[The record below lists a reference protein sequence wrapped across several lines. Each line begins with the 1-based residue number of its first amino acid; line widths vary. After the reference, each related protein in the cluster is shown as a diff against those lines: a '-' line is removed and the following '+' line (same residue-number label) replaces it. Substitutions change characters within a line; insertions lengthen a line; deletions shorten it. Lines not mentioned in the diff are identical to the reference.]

1 MTDAIFISDDL
12 VASKSSIT
20 QKYTI
25 WNTNTLQYDY
35 NYKTQCIWRSNQ
47 IELAWEYNFKNTTTI
62 WLQIQNSCISKSNQ
76 IESAWKYIHW
86 ALIVDEQWTPPIAMA
101 QQTNKKTLHNIQ
113 EFSSIPFI
121 KSSLE
126 FCLFFHMVLK
136 FHVNWTP
143 LESFSTW
150 NPLLPSSWNY
160 LKLYIWN
167 NFRLFPFEF
176 QFILRL
182 SERNGTWKNFPSSLF
197 PLQPP
202 HHPSRPSAPP
212 TTPTTCPP
220 PPCQPSPS
228 PCPPPGPPPP
238 CSTWS
243 SSSPACLSAR
253 HLPPHPSTVTPPSRG
268 GLAHIHH
275 IILKR

>member
-1 MTDAIFISDDL
+1 MIDAIFISDDL

-47 IELAWEYNFKNTTTI
+47 IELAWEYSFKNTTTI

-126 FCLFFHMVLK
+126 FFLFFLNGFEISCQLNSLGIIFHLK
-136 FHVNWTP
+136 STS
-143 LESFSTW
+143 SFE
-150 NPLLPSSWNY
+150 L
-160 LKLYIWN
+160 
-167 NFRLFPFEF
+167 RLFE
-176 QFILRL
+176 IVYM
-182 SERNGTWKNFPSSLF
+182 K
-197 PLQPP
+197 
-202 HHPSRPSAPP
+202 
-212 TTPTTCPP
+212 
-220 PPCQPSPS
+220 
-228 PCPPPGPPPP
+228 
-238 CSTWS
+238 
-243 SSSPACLSAR
+243 
-253 HLPPHPSTVTPPSRG
+253 
-268 GLAHIHH
+268 
-275 IILKR
+275 